1 MKKFLYISSV
11 LIGAALAGCTDLDL
25 IPEDTV
31 TPESYFTN
39 ETELRL
45 WTNAYYAMLPD
56 ADELNAICADD
67 VIKNILSDEILGNR
81 LPATEN
87 GWSWSDLRKIN
98 FYFQYCGNCQD
109 MNARNHYD
117 GFSYF
122 MRAFFYFQK
131 VQRYG
136 DVPWYDQVIGSKDN
150 DLLYKARDPR
160 KEVMKHVM
168 ADLDSAINKLPEA
181 HTPYEVNKW
190 TALALKSR
198 AALFEGTFRKYHNL
212 GDWEEM
218 LQLSAAASLELIQKG
233 GYSLYKEGSTPY
245 RDLFAKLEAP
255 AEEIILGRRYS
266 TELSILH
273 NTQFNSMA
281 GNQRVS
287 FTKRFV
293 DHYLMA
299 DGSRYTDIPGHET
312 KQFVDEVTGRDPRL
326 SQTILTPGYVQLGT
340 EKEMKNTLSK
350 YTLTGYQ
357 YIKFV
362 MEPKY
367 DQSNKSAMYFPL
379 FRLAEVYLNYAEA
392 KAELGTLTQDD
403 LDISVNLLRDRVG
416 MEGIDLAEANANPDP
431 YLMADVTGYPNV
443 TKSAMTGV
451 ILEIRRE
458 RTVELC
464 LEGFRLYDMIRWK
477 EGKQLTNEYHGVYF
491 PGLGSYDLN
500 GDAKPDA
507 ILWKDMPPTS
517 GTLGA
522 VKYQVGV
529 DFFLT
534 NDTEGYMWPHKDVKR
549 TWDEERDYLWPIPTE
564 ERVKN
569 HNLTQNPGWND
580 GLSF

>member
-1 MKKFLYISSV
+1 MKKYLDIFCALT
-11 LIGAALAGCTDLDL
+11 GAALMGCTDLDL
-25 IPEDTV
+25 IPEDTMS
-31 TPESYFTN
+31 PENYFSS
-39 ETELRL
+39 EEELRL
-45 WTNAYYAMLPD
+45 WTNQYYGMFPG
-56 ADELNAICADD
+56 ADNLNAICADD

-81 LPATEN
+81 TPGTEKA
-87 GWSWSDLRKIN
+87 WDWEDLRTIN
-98 FYFQYCGNCQD
+98 TYFQWCKNCD
-109 MNARNHYD
+109 DVNARNHYD

-122 MRAFFYFQK
+122 MRAYFYFTK

-136 DVPWYDQVIGSKDN
+136 DVPYYDKVIGSKDEE
-150 DLLYKARDPR
+150 LLYKTRDSR
-160 KEVMKHVM
+160 KYVMQKVM
-168 ADLDSAINKLPEA
+168 EDLDQAIFMLPETK
-181 HTPYEVNKW
+181 TPYEVNKW

-218 LQLSAAASLELIQKG
+218 LKQSAAASLELIQKG
-233 GYSLYKEGSTPY
+233 GFSLYKTGSTPY
-245 RDLFAKLEAP
+245 RDLFARLDAP

-273 NTQFNSMA
+273 NSQCNSMT

-299 DGSRYTDIPGHET
+299 DGSRYTDKPGHE
-312 KQFVDEVTGRDPRL
+312 KNEFVAEVTGRDPRL
-326 SQTILTPGYVQLGT
+326 SQTILTPGYVQKGT
-340 EKEMKNTLSK
+340 TKEMINTLSK

-357 YIKFV
+357 YIKYV
-362 MEPKY
+362 MEPQY
-367 DQSNKSAMYFPL
+367 DQSNKSPMYFPL

-403 LDISVNLLRDRVG
+403 LDISVNLLRDRAG
-416 MEGIDLAEANANPDP
+416 MEDAHIDMDEANANPDP

-464 LEGFRLYDMIRWK
+464 LEGFRLFDMIRWK

-491 PGLGSYDLN
+491 PGEGKYDLN
-500 GDAKPDA
+500 GDGKMETA
-507 ILWKDMPPTS
+507 IYKDQAPS
-517 GTLGA
+517 GLGLT
-522 VKYQVGV
+522 KYKLGT

-549 TWDEERDYLWPIPTE
+549 TWNENRDYLWPIPTE
-564 ERVKN
+564 ERVLN
-569 HNLTQNPGWND
+569 HNLTQNPGWED
-580 GLSF
+580 GLSY